1 MTNQHLASSTMRG
14 RSQEQ
19 MLRRRDAASGEM
31 EVLSRLANDPTPS
44 NEEIIDY
51 ILNQV
56 KKGHIPRHEA
66 SQILATMPHHPEALR
81 QWARIAFATIMHQGI
96 HAHAAFPRE
105 EFPSPASA
113 QAGVAPQS
121 EDVGNER

>member
-1 MTNQHLASSTMRG
+1 MSSHHLVSSTMRG

-19 MLRRRDAASGEM
+19 MLQRRDAAGGEM
-31 EVLSRLANDPTPS
+31 EVLARLVNDPTPS

-66 SQILATMPHHPEALR
+66 SQILATMPHHPEELR
-81 QWARIAFATIMHQGI
+81 QWGRTIFATIMHQGI

-105 EFPSPASA
+105 EFPSSAPA
-113 QAGVAPQS
+113 QAGVAPQP
-121 EDVGNER
+121 EDIGNER